1 VNPELPI
8 GGRGEGDWGRGAKI
22 SIDVR
27 VSTCII
33 LVA

>member
-1 VNPELPI
+1 MAALLPKTHGHPNTPI
-8 GGRGEGDWGRGAKI
+8 SAKI

-27 VSTCII
+27 VCKCII